1 MHRTALRFML
11 MLSILLAASAVL
23 APALPPEGAGD
34 LERRAAA
41 PLAELID
48 GLAGTASAGL
58 WLRLLPLALLYGAAH
73 AALVGNRKLLLVSYF
88 LAEDARPAQGVRAGV
103 VLGLVQ
109 VGLAA
114 GIVLIARYMM
124 ETGVA
129 GVLSAT
135 AGRLAAATGIIAA
148 AVGLLVLVFRI
159 IEYLR
164 TRGDWVEQKYISRLL
179 PVDKR
184 IDPDNEDPAV
194 HLAVAH
200 ARQLRRRRRSDA
212 PWLPAIMLAGIA
224 PSPGGAAAL
233 SYAIGRGA
241 PLAGLAT
248 VALMAV
254 GAAVVLALVSVITI
268 VAKERLVDVLPSRA
282 AHFTHLG
289 LEVAG
294 AVGLIVLGVVFFLS

>member
-1 MHRTALRFML
+1 MHRTVLRFL
-11 MLSILLAASAVL
+11 IMLSILLASSAVL
-23 APALPPEGAGD
+23 ATALPPEEAGE
-34 LERRAAA
+34 LEQQAAA

-48 GLAGTASAGL
+48 GLAATASAGS
-58 WLRLLPLALLYGAAH
+58 WLRLLPFALLYGAAH
-73 AALVGNRKLLLVSYF
+73 AVLVGNRKLLLVSYF
-88 LAEDARPAQGVRAGV
+88 LAEDARPGQGVRAGV
-103 VLGLVQ
+103 VVGAVQ
-109 VGLAA
+109 VALAA
-114 GIVLIARYMM
+114 GVVLIAHYVM

-129 GVLSAT
+129 GALSAT
-135 AGRLAAATGIIAA
+135 AGRLAVATGIIVA
-148 AVGLLVLVFRI
+148 AVGLVVLVFRI
-159 IEYLR
+159 VEYLR

-241 PLAGLAT
+241 PLAGFAT

-254 GAAVVLALVSVITI
+254 GTAAVLALVSVITI
-268 VAKERLVDVLPSRA
+268 VTKERLIDVLPSRA

-294 AVGLIVLGVVFFLS
+294 AVGLIALGVFFVS